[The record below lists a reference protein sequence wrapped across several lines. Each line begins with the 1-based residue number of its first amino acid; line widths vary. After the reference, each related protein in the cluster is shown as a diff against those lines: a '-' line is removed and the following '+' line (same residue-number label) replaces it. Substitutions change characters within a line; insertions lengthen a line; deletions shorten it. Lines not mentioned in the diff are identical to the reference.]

1 MALVLHRL
9 GLSCRM
15 SCRDHRCKLSS
26 VPVYVSTAEV
36 MLSPSGMTPP
46 PPFESIVQDRPFQK
60 MPPTARHA
68 PTGRV
73 AEIIQGNASSSP
85 NSVSSGAYCSRLDVV
100 LEHTD
105 WRKGLG
111 NASHCAD
118 LSDRKARWSSSPKD
132 TQRRG
137 SGGSGTWSTPA
148 SYKQYSE
155 RDKSVHFS
163 SEKDNPLKFA
173 VSLPSDVLSCKAP
186 PSWTSRLNVD
196 LSAIPDVSTLCSKN
210 QRASLEPCDSFP
222 LQQGCSQCN
231 VQMQD
236 LHASMKLYISTCSLT
251 VKPFRADSHA
261 SNHVHS
267 SLLMPQLEKLP
278 ETPAG
283 LSTGSQKPKPG
294 FPSGGSPALQIT
306 RFHVTS
312 SKYPS
317 FPQEA
322 VSRDIWLSPAALTGR
337 ENSAYGSEVTS
348 RDLSPELI
356 VFQNHPSSKPE
367 FGKSPCDR
375 LTPAHH
381 KVSKITLILA
391 TPWTAMPIQVVRE
404 FRRSPSP
411 TIFIKTHAA
420 DITGPPLH
428 PMGIGAD
435 LSLSVNPVCC
445 SGLLSTQ
452 QPWAR
457 SGLRPSQETCSLE
470 SVCPEDLLPNI
481 PTHTMS
487 SAHRRAES
495 SWCPSIAVNI
505 GSGRKVVKISIPF

>member
-404 FRRSPSP
+404 FRRYFA
-411 TIFIKTHAA
+411 IF
-420 DITGPPLH
+420 
-428 PMGIGAD
+428 
-435 LSLSVNPVCC
+435 
-445 SGLLSTQ
+445 
-452 QPWAR
+452 
-457 SGLRPSQETCSLE
+457 
-470 SVCPEDLLPNI
+470 
-481 PTHTMS
+481 
-487 SAHRRAES
+487 
-495 SWCPSIAVNI
+495 
-505 GSGRKVVKISIPF
+505 